1 VLAVEENRF
10 AVDEDVGHA
19 RRELMRFVVAGVVL
33 DRSGI
38 EDDDVGE
45 ITSYEQSAYSCDSIS
60 RIFR

>member
-1 VLAVEENRF
+1 
-10 AVDEDVGHA
+10 
-19 RRELMRFVVAGVVL
+19 MRFVVAGVVL